1 MMIFVTS
8 DDPTSKDMRKLEDV
22 VFVNEQVGLGSKF
35 FDCVKMSAGDAL
47 QDRIIA
53 EAGNATPRI
62 VFMRRDYTVSSVLQR
77 TGISGGKLL
86 KAMKSAAR
94 TEYKTNFDKMVRAYR
109 KMLDELDRFD
119 SKRAYIADQKK
130 RLAAK
135 PNATKAKKIEREE
148 KELAEGMEEWKKR
161 EDALKELK
169 SKDDKPAEA

>member
-1 MMIFVTS
+1 MMVFVTS
-8 DDPTSKDMRKLEDV
+8 DDPTAKEMRKLEDV
-22 VFVNEQVGLGSKF
+22 VFANEQVGLGSKF

-53 EAGNATPRI
+53 EAGKFTPRL
-62 VFMRRDYTVSSVLQR
+62 VFIQRDYTVASVLQR
-77 TGISGGKLL
+77 TGISGGKVL
-86 KAMKSAAR
+86 KAMKLTAR
-94 TEYKTNFDKMVRAYR
+94 AEYKTNFDSMVKTYR

-135 PNATKAKKIEREE
+135 PNASKAKKLEREE
-148 KELAEGMEEWKKR
+148 RELEEGMAEWKKR

-169 SKDDKPAEA
+169 TKDDEPAET